1 MDALSD
7 LLTRM
12 TEVVDSLVALVTDS
26 PLTYLV
32 ISLLTALDPVFPLIP
47 GEATVT
53 AAAVL
58 AGQGQLDILWVALA
72 AGIGAFVGDNV
83 VYWIGR
89 VAGRPVIERV
99 LRGRLDR
106 LEAAERQFEKR
117 GGILILVGRFIPGGR
132 TLSSMSAG
140 ALGFSWPRF
149 IAWDILAA
157 VIWSIQAAL
166 PGYIGGVVVADQPW
180 LAMLVGFS
188 LSLLFAGGIAIG
200 QQWWRRRHAVDVGD
214 AATDGSVSAADDAP
228 AEPAEVPRPAAE

>member
-1 MDALSD
+1 M
-7 LLTRM
+7 LTNGYQTSWM
-12 TEVVDSLVALVTDS
+12 W
-26 PLTYLV
+26 
-32 ISLLTALDPVFPLIP
+32 TALTSKSRRNAGSAVAVKPDMTHEWAPRQ
-47 GEATVT
+47 VT
-53 AAAVL
+53 
-58 AGQGQLDILWVALA
+58 
-72 AGIGAFVGDNV
+72 
-83 VYWIGR
+83 R
-89 VAGRPVIERV
+89 PTGRPVIERV

-214 AATDGSVSAADDAP
+214 AATDGSVSAA
-228 AEPAEVPRPAAE
+228 E